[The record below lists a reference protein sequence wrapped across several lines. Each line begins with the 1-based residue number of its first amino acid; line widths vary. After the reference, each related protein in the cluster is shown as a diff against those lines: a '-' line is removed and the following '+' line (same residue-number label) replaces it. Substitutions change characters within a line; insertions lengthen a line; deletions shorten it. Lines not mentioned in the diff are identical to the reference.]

1 MNEHKDP
8 SYMDSLTDQEYPM
21 FIRSW
26 AESDHSKPPFFPYGE
41 TNTVR
46 EEPERATVKDRLT
59 VGFGLLAAL
68 GLAYYYLPALLEIF
82 K

>member
-8 SYMDSLTDQEYPM
+8 SYMDSLDPALRASVDEFLKTGDP
-21 FIRSW
+21 I
-26 AESDHSKPPFFPYGE
+26 FPHGE

-46 EEPERATVKDRLT
+46 EEPERATSKTYLQ
-59 VGFGLLAAL
+59 VGFGLLVAL
-68 GLAYYYLPALLEIF
+68 GLAYYLPALLELW